1 MALDQ
6 DEIYIVKR
14 CCRSRNREEK
24 IGFKHLVNLIQAQQ
38 VKQMAMHRKRLE
50 SSNVSV
56 GRTSYVVLGS
66 DPIDQVQKVL
76 VFGEKLISLGFEVT
90 HGLHTSAGKRPA
102 ALDAI
107 GMMA

>member
-1 MALDQ
+1 M
-6 DEIYIVKR
+6 
-14 CCRSRNREEK
+14 
-24 IGFKHLVNLIQAQQ
+24 
-38 VKQMAMHRKRLE
+38 
-50 SSNVSV
+50 
-56 GRTSYVVLGS
+56 VLGS